1 MAITAGP
8 KVVEDGLV
16 LSYDFANKKSFSA
29 NVHPGSTNI
38 YDWYVGIR
46 GNDGANQSTLSKDTI
61 ESPVGN
67 TPLRMDVTG
76 SDPHLGSYNSLAW
89 NLDEA
94 TSGDTWTVSV
104 YAKASTNT
112 TCAIFIFGINASG
125 QYIEAPAGSRS
136 ITTEWQRISF
146 THTFANSNTVYIQS
160 RLDGPEPSGAGQTVW
175 FDGWQVERG
184 STATNFTSFHSGGNI
199 LDLSRKGNAGNLVNS
214 PAFSEDKYGALVFDG
229 SNDYIDFSAPAIA
242 SSNTAT
248 VEMWCKIKSFSNT
261 MPFGWFAYDV
271 YCSGG
276 QMGYNTFNS
285 DRYGLTST
293 QVTDLELLNNW
304 KHYVFEMRSDV
315 SYTNNKIYV
324 NGENQSLSQTV
335 GTESSGN
342 RSFNNGNGR
351 ISGVR
356 LNNLYRIPMD
366 CAIFKV
372 YDRALTPIEIKQN
385 FEATRGR
392 FNI

>member
-1 MAITAGP
+1 MTIVAGP

-46 GNDGANQSTLSKDTI
+46 GNAGANQSTLSKDTI

-76 SDPHLGSYNSLAW
+76 SDPHISSYNGLQW

-112 TCAIFIFGINASG
+112 TCQIYIFGANSSG
-125 QYIEAPAGSRS
+125 QYIEAPSGARN

-160 RLDGPEPSGAGQTVW
+160 RLDGPDTQAGGNAVGQTIW

-184 STATNFTSFHSGGNI
+184 STATKFSPFYSDGNI
-199 LDLSRKGNAGNLVNS
+199 LDLSGKGNVGNLVNA
-214 PAFSEDKYGALVFDG
+214 PAFSEDNYGALVFDG
-229 SNDYIDFSAPAIA
+229 TNDTINFEYDLRSNWTYECWVNKNSKDNFSFLGQGITSSRSGLHINMYSDRLRFGMYSNDTDALGLYSNTSTGVWYHYAFTYNHSTFLKEIYRNGVQLTGTPAQTQTAYIGTGTVRIGAQYSSGSTYANGKMA
-242 SSNTAT
+242 SS
-248 VEMWCKIKSFSNT
+248 KL
-261 MPFGWFAYDV
+261 
-271 YCSGG
+271 
-276 QMGYNTFNS
+276 YN
-285 DRYGLTST
+285 R
-293 QVTDLELLNNW
+293 V
-304 KHYVFEMRSDV
+304 
-315 SYTNNKIYV
+315 
-324 NGENQSLSQTV
+324 
-335 GTESSGN
+335 
-342 RSFNNGNGR
+342 
-351 ISGVR
+351 
-356 LNNLYRIPMD
+356 
-366 CAIFKV
+366 
-372 YDRALTPIEIKQN
+372 LTPIEIKQN

-392 FNI
+392 FGI